1 MRYLLLLILPLFLAA
16 CDSATDVGCDNDA
29 DCPLT
34 TSAVLVANQG
44 NFSDG
49 DGSVTAY
56 DPETETASERIGG
69 LASIIQSIEL
79 SGDRLFVTANTGG
92 RVEVRSARSGERLG
106 LVEVESPRYVASAG
120 PNKAYVT
127 SLLYDRP
134 SEVVAFDPATM
145 EVTGTVEVGGFA
157 EGIAV
162 ASGRAYVPTGAF
174 GASTEVVALDIETDE
189 VAERID
195 VGCVAP
201 RFVLSDG
208 DGEIWVF
215 CAGSPE
221 ADGEIVILDA
231 ASGDEV
237 ARLAVGGRIETAGPG
252 QDAFFAADAR
262 EMYVVRNGDAVLRFD
277 TAANALLGELD
288 LGGAPIGAVAYD
300 ARTERLYVGRADLDY
315 PYTAA
320 GAVTI
325 HDRAGAEVGRFAAGV
340 LPSHITFVAD

>member
-1 MRYLLLLILPLFLAA
+1 MRYLLLLVLPLLLVA

-49 DGSVTAY
+49 DGSVTGY
-56 DPETETASERIGG
+56 DPETETATERIGG
-69 LASIIQSIEL
+69 LASIIQSLAL
-79 SGDRLFVTANTGG
+79 SGDRLFVAANTGG

-106 LVEVESPRYVASAG
+106 QVEVESPRYVASAG
-120 PNKAYVT
+120 LNKAYVT
-127 SLLYDRP
+127 SLRYDRP
-134 SEVVAFDPATM
+134 SEVVVFDPATQ
-145 EVTGTVEVGGFA
+145 EVTDTVEVGGFA
-157 EGIAV
+157 EGLAV
-162 ASGRAYVPTGAF
+162 SHGRAYVATGAF
-174 GASTEVVALDIETDE
+174 GASTEVVVLDIETDE
-189 VAERID
+189 IVERID

-201 RFVLSDG
+201 RFVLADG

-221 ADGEIVILDA
+221 ADGEILILDA

-252 QDAFFAADAR
+252 QDAFVSVPTR
-262 EMYVVRNGDAVLRFD
+262 EVYVVRDGASVLRFD
-277 TAANALLGELD
+277 ASMNALLAELD

-300 ARTERLYVGRADLDY
+300 ARTERLYVGRADPDN

-320 GAVTI
+320 GTVTI
-325 HDRAGAEVGRFAAGV
+325 HDRAGAEVGRFNAGV
-340 LPSHITFVAD
+340 LPSHIVFLAE

>member
-1 MRYLLLLILPLFLAA
+1 MRYLVLLILPLLLVA
-16 CDSATDVGCDNDA
+16 CDSNDPA
-29 DCPLT
+29 PEPGA
-34 TSAVLVANQG
+34 SAVLVANQG

-56 DPETETASERIGG
+56 DPETGTATERIGG
-69 LASIIQSIEL
+69 LASIVQSVEL
-79 SGDRLFVTANTGG
+79 SGDRLFVTANSGG

-134 SEVVAFDPATM
+134 SEVVVFDPSTQ
-145 EVTGTVEVGGFA
+145 EVAGTVEVGGFA

-162 ASGRAYVPTGAF
+162 TNGRAYVAIGAF
-174 GASTEVVALDIETDE
+174 GASTEVVVLDIETDE

-201 RFVLSDG
+201 RFVLADG
-208 DGEIWVF
+208 DGEVWIF

-221 ADGEIVILDA
+221 DDGEIVVLDG

-237 ARLAVGGRIETAGPG
+237 ARLAVGGRVLTAGPG
-252 QDAFFAADAR
+252 QDAFFAPDAQ
-262 EMYVVRNGDAVLRFD
+262 EMYVVKDEATVLRFD
-277 TAANALLGELD
+277 AAANALRDELD

-300 ARTERLYVGRADLDY
+300 ARTERLYVGRADPDN

-325 HDRAGAEVGRFAAGV
+325 HDRAGAEVGRFDAGV
-340 LPSHITFVAD
+340 LPSHIVLLAE